1 MVAGKVAMMSDN
13 EIERGRAKQDWF
25 LEHGS
30 IQAELMKLKKEA
42 LRPKAEEIKKKDD
55 QANALPQTTPPVA
68 EGPTGQVPKEN
79 TGTGPSG
86 TIEGTRYAEK
96 IPEPPKVERVDDVVK
111 EVAGEGSEGKAP
123 RLPTG
128 KIPTAPNLTQKI
140 ASVIQLENKLKRRK
154 YEMERNN
161 RTKDTRSEESAPI
174 PTEMPEV
181 KGTSPVPGP
190 EIVTITDI
198 ENVGPMA
205 IPQDILG
212 TAVNGPVDSAPPT
225 VPKRSVQDMELFRT
239 DLDLDTDREVKDA
252 VPSMDQEGHPTIP
265 DLEAPIPDEAPQR
278 PEVEPRSETLNL
290 MGPETLNDGPI
301 KGPDHLLP
309 EGPPKEGPDNG
320 HDNGFD
326 GTKAVIDTD
335 EERPKKSRNGNEWLE
350 VSRGPKRSV
359 KNEEKGSSPFGRIIN
374 LFRKKG
380 R

>member
-13 EIERGRAKQDWF
+13 EVERGRAKQDWF

-55 QANALPQTTPPVA
+55 QANALPQTTPSVV
-68 EGPTGQVPKEN
+68 E
-79 TGTGPSG
+79 GPSG
-86 TIEGTRYAEK
+86 QGPKESSGPEPAEMIDGTRPVENV
-96 IPEPPKVERVDDVVK
+96 PEPPKVERVDDVVK
-111 EVAGEGSEGKAP
+111 EVTGEGSDGKAP

-154 YEMERNN
+154 YEMERSN
-161 RTKDTRSEESAPI
+161 RAKDTRSEESATV

-190 EIVTITDI
+190 EIVPITEI
-198 ENVGPMA
+198 EKGGTMA
-205 IPQDILG
+205 VPQDLPG
-212 TAVNGPVDSAPPT
+212 TAGNGPVNSAPPP
-225 VPKRSVQDMELFRT
+225 VPDRQVQDMEQPRT
-239 DLDLDTDREVKDA
+239 DLDLDTGREVKDA
-252 VPSMDQEGHPTIP
+252 VLSMDQEGRPTIP
-265 DLEAPIPDEAPQR
+265 DQEVPTPDVAPQMSD
-278 PEVEPRSETLNL
+278 VEPRPEAQTLV
-290 MGPETLNDGPI
+290 GPETLNDGPVE
-301 KGPDHLLP
+301 GADNLPP
-309 EGPPKEGPDNG
+309 EGVPRKGPDNG
-320 HDNGFD
+320 HDIMDDGSKPVNG
-326 GTKAVIDTD
+326 IE
-335 EERPKKSRNGNEWLE
+335 EERLKKGRNGNEWLE

-359 KNEEKGSSPFGRIIN
+359 RKEDKGSSPLGRIIN